1 MLCFP
6 VPVCLVQGSLSASV
20 RTRVHLSTC
29 LQGSCVLDMWGPD
42 PAVTNHTVGGLSE
55 STEIKCTFVS
65 KQELAGN
72 CQ

>member
-6 VPVCLVQGSLSASV
+6 VPVCLVHGSV
-20 RTRVHLSTC
+20 CVCVSTC
-29 LQGSCVLDMWGPD
+29 LQGSCVPDMWGPD

-55 STEIKCTFVS
+55 GTEIKCTFIS
-65 KQELAGN
+65 QQELAGN